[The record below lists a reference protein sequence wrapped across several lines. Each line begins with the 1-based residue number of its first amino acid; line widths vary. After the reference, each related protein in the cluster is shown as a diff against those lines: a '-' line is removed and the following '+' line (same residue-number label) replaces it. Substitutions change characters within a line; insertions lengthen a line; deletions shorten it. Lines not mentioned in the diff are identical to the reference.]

1 MVAMA
6 RSAGCPAIFVSEKS
20 LQIVARAVLAGLIKK
35 RFLLSGPAGQPMLAL
50 LNS

>member
-6 RSAGCPAIFVSEKS
+6 VLPVAGDFTFRKS
-20 LQIVARAVLAGLIKK
+20 PKIVARAVLAGLIKK
-35 RFLLSGPAGQPMLAL
+35 LFSLFGPAGQPLLGL